1 MWHVTV
7 GERGSSR
14 GAGGQDEEATCPVM
28 SGGNMSASVSGPRN
42 PHSNNGTH
50 PDKGLPISL

>member
-1 MWHVTV
+1 MWPVRTV

-28 SGGNMSASVSGPRN
+28 SGGNMSARLRSTEP
-42 PHSNNGTH
+42 P
-50 PDKGLPISL
+50 